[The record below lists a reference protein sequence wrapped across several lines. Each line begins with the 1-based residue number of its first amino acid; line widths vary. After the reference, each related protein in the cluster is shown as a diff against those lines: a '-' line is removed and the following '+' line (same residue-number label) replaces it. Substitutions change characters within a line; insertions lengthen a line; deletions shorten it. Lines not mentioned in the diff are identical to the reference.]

1 MGVDPQTGK
10 VGMWEDGAGSNGI
23 AGAGADGPGARHEFL
38 GQEQKREP
46 PRGEQRQ
53 ARLWVPPEP

>member
-23 AGAGADGPGARHEFL
+23 AGAGADGPGARHDFL

-46 PRGEQRQ
+46 PRGE
-53 ARLWVPPEP
+53 